1 MARRRMPRVNEQLKR
16 EISELIRTEA
26 RDPRIGV
33 ATVTAVSAAPDLS
46 FARVFVAVP
55 GPDEEREQTLAGLAA
70 AAPWIRGELGRRLHV
85 RRVPELRFELDT
97 SLDYAL
103 RIERLLKE
111 VRPAGSA
118 GPASRSQPS
127 EPSGEEADD
136 GDDSAED

>member
-55 GPDEEREQTLAGLAA
+55 GVADEREQTLAGLAA

-103 RIERLLKE
+103 RIERLLQE
-111 VRPAGSA
+111 VRPAGSDPPP
-118 GPASRSQPS
+118 GSDRPAEASDR
-127 EPSGEEADD
+127 EADE
-136 GDDSAED
+136 GDDGTED